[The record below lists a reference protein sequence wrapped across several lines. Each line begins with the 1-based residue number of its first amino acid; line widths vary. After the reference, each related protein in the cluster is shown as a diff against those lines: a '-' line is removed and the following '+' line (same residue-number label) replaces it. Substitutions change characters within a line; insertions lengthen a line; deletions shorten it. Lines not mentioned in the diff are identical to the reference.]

1 MRARDTSRFGIG
13 LLYPNLESFLSE
25 PPRSGLHTI
34 QIGDRFL
41 DLLIRNR
48 GADTTFVTFQHRIS
62 VRTPYPKLV
71 GDGFVGELGANLV
84 AISDPGVV
92 TSNDVRL
99 AWYLGDRATGPL
111 KDHLLPVIF
120 HVLWSIGQ
128 ERYVF
133 FGTSGGGYAAMDYG
147 SEFDDAVIFTVNPRL
162 GFTRPGQETRD
173 LKIYIE
179 HCHAPKGR
187 TPYERI
193 KRKYAKNL
201 AETVPPNA
209 NFYGF
214 MYHNIGDAA
223 YLKSNQEDFIN
234 ARRNDLKLYQRLD
247 FDGEGHVPIPGDK
260 LRRIAGTI
268 ANANLSIEEAALRA
282 GFTM

>member
-13 LLYPNLESFLSE
+13 LLYPNLQSFLSE
-25 PPRSGLHTI
+25 TPRSGLHTI

-41 DLLIRNR
+41 DLLIRDR
-48 GADTTFVTFQHRIS
+48 GAGTTFVTFQHRIS

-173 LKIYIE
+173 LKTYIE

-187 TPYERI
+187 TPYERV

-209 NFYGF
+209 NFHAL

-223 YLKSNQEDFIN
+223 YLKSNQEDFVN

-268 ANANLSIEEAALRA
+268 ANVNLSIEEAALRA
-282 GFTM
+282 GFQM